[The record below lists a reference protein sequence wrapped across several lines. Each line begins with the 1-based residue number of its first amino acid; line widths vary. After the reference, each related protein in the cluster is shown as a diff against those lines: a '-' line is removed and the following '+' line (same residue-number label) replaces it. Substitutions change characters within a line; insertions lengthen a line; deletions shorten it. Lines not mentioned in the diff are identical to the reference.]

1 MNSPFHTTKIE
12 QVLKDLKTDGERG
25 LHEAE
30 VEQRLAHY
38 GENRLEEKAGIS
50 PWTIL
55 VNQFKNIIVILLLV
69 AVAISLFLQDYV
81 EAVAIAI
88 VIILNALFGFFTEY
102 RAEKAMDAL
111 NKMVISTAKVVR
123 DGSLTEINALGLV
136 PGDIILVE
144 EGDQVTA
151 DARLILAD
159 NLAAVEASLTGEAHS
174 VDKKPTCLDEEN
186 IPIGDRINMLY
197 MGTTIVR
204 GNGRAVVTAT
214 GSNTEIGEV
223 SSLLKESNQENT
235 PLEKRLSAL
244 GRSLAFISIGIAIV
258 VAVVGIG
265 LGRPVV
271 EILRTSIALAIA
283 AVPEGLPAVA
293 TITLAIGMTRMAQH
307 NAIIR
312 RLPAVETLGSTT
324 VICTDKTGTLT
335 ENQMTVE
342 EIWLGTSLIRV
353 TGSGYQ
359 PEGDFHLEN
368 GDRLE
373 TGNLDWFLKAAALAS
388 NAAVHL
394 NQEGRWDVVGDPTE
408 GALVVAAMKKGFD
421 PQEARLK
428 DYRELREIPFS
439 SEEKRMAVYYQM
451 PEGRF
456 VITKGSPDIILAS
469 CNHLRVNGK
478 LEPLNDQNKKDMV
491 KTNNEMAA
499 RGLRV
504 LAIAYRPVNSADE
517 EAYHDLIFLG
527 LAGIM
532 DPPRKKAATAI
543 QEAARAGIRTI
554 MITGDQPQTARS
566 IGERLGLDYGT
577 TIHEQQLQAMTRME
591 LAEEI
596 SQISIFAR
604 VSPRDKLN
612 IVDTLQ
618 EKGEI
623 VAMTGDGVN
632 DAPALKQADI
642 GIAMGIEGTV
652 VAREAA
658 DMVLADDNFA
668 TIIRA
673 VKEGRVIFDN
683 IYKFIQYL
691 FSCNLSEILVI
702 FISLLIS
709 VPLPLVALQILW
721 LNLVTDVFPA
731 LSLGWEPAEE
741 NVMQRPPRP
750 PGEEILTRH
759 FKLLILFQGLIL
771 AAVTLAAYLY
781 TLKFTNNL
789 GTARTVAFL
798 TLALV
803 QLFHIFNVRNN
814 GILRINRSLF
824 SNLYI
829 WGAII
834 LVIGLQAIAV
844 YIPLMNRVLQTTPP
858 GSLELLIVLLAG
870 ILSIIVIQLF
880 NRIWSAIKTI

>member
-1 MNSPFHTTKIE
+1 MNLPLHTIE
-12 QVLKDLKTDGERG
+12 AEEVLKQLGTDAEWG
-25 LHEAE
+25 LDEPEA
-30 VEQRLAHY
+30 EQRLAQY
-38 GENRLEEKAGIS
+38 GENRLKEKKGIS
-50 PWTIL
+50 AWTIL
-55 VNQFKNIIVILLLV
+55 VSQFKNIIVLLLVV

-81 EAVAIAI
+81 EALAIAV
-88 VIILNALFGFFTEY
+88 VILLNALLGFFTEY

-111 NKMVISTAKVVR
+111 NKMVVSIAKVLR
-123 DGSLTEINALGLV
+123 EGSLAEIDARGLV
-136 PGDIILVE
+136 PGDIIIVE

-151 DARLILAD
+151 DARLIVAD

-174 VDKKPTCLDEEN
+174 VDKKAVRLEERD

-197 MGTTIVR
+197 MGTAIVR

-214 GSNTEIGEV
+214 GSGTEIGEV
-223 SSLLKESNQENT
+223 SSLLQESAPEST
-235 PLEKRLSAL
+235 PLEKRLAAM
-244 GRSLAFISIGIAIV
+244 GRSLAFISIGVAAL
-258 VAVVGIG
+258 VAVVGIA
-265 LGRPVV
+265 LGHPVA

-293 TITLAIGMTRMAQH
+293 TITLAIGMTRMARH

-335 ENQMTVE
+335 ENQMTLE
-342 EIWLGTSLIRV
+342 EIWLGASPIRV

-359 PEGDFHLEN
+359 PEGGFLPESGDDQTADLE
-368 GDRLE
+368 
-373 TGNLDWFLKAAALAS
+373 WFLKTAALAS
-388 NAAVHL
+388 NAAV
-394 NQEGRWDVVGDPTE
+394 NRNREGRWDVVGDPTE

-421 PQEARLK
+421 PQKERLK
-428 DYRELREIPFS
+428 NYRELKEIPFS

-451 PEGRF
+451 PEGQF
-456 VITKGSPDIILAS
+456 VIAKGSPSIILNS
-469 CNHLRVNGK
+469 CTRRQVNGELK
-478 LEPLNDQNKKDMV
+478 PVSGQEKELIAEINDD
-491 KTNNEMAA
+491 MAA

-504 LAIAYRPVNSADE
+504 LAVAYRPVASADE
-517 EAYHDLIFLG
+517 DAFHDLIFLG

-532 DPPRKKAATAI
+532 DPPRGEAANAI

-566 IGERLGLDYGT
+566 IGERLGLAYGAV
-577 TIHEQQLQAMTRME
+577 IHQQQLKTMTSAE

-596 SQISIFAR
+596 GQVSIFAR

-632 DAPALKQADI
+632 DAPALKEADI

-683 IYKFIQYL
+683 IHKFIQYL

-702 FISLLIS
+702 LIALIIG
-709 VPLPLVALQILW
+709 VPLPLAALQILW

-741 NVMQRPPRP
+741 NVMQRPPRN
-750 PGEEILTRH
+750 PGEEILTLR
-759 FKLLILFQGLIL
+759 FQLLILFQGLLL
-771 AAVTLAAYLY
+771 AAATLGAYLY
-781 TLKFTNNL
+781 TLESTDSL
-789 GTARTVAFL
+789 DAARTVAFL

-803 QLFHIFNVRNN
+803 QLLHIFNVRT
-814 GILRINRSLF
+814 GGLLRLNQTLF
-824 SNLYI
+824 FNPYI
-829 WGAII
+829 WGAIA
-834 LVIGLQAIAV
+834 LVMALQTAAV
-844 YIPLMNRVLQTTPP
+844 YTPLMNRVLQTTTP
-858 GSLELLIVLLAG
+858 GSLELLIVLLAAA
-870 ILSIIVIQLF
+870 ISLIIIQLF
-880 NRIWSAIKTI
+880 NRIWSSLKT